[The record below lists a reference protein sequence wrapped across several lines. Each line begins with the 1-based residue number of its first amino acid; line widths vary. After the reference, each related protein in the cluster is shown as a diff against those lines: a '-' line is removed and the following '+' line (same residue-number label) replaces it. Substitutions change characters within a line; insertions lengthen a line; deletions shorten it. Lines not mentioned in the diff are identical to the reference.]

1 MLSVVVAPVVDRSTH
16 SLVSHRRS
24 ACLRLRRG
32 SAILVQMGALSVSR
46 SRGSAHGVLSLS
58 VVLKNFGISAFCPFS
73 WSPRVT
79 QRPSTRRP
87 SWQGIGTGAHG
98 SPASVVPVPLADPT
112 LPVLLPVLRGVRDSA
127 AEGTPAGLLPGAGR
141 AMGVAQLG
149 GYTHDVMRGA
159 GVDDGG
165 GMGVAKG
172 REWGSGRWV
181 RQGWGCGVGG
191 GSVWGRGVR
200 GRGLGGRSAWRG

>member
-1 MLSVVVAPVVDRSTH
+1 
-16 SLVSHRRS
+16 
-24 ACLRLRRG
+24 
-32 SAILVQMGALSVSR
+32 MGALSVSR

-172 REWGSGRWV
+172 REWGSGSRGV
-181 RQGWGCGVGG
+181 TGVG
-191 GSVWGRGVR
+191 VR
-200 GRGLGGRSAWRG
+200 SGGRERVGARGAGAWVGWEECVARVSGGGGDGGVDC